1 MNIDRDTVYIYIQ
14 YIVVLYIAIHV
25 FLMCIYIYMYMY
37 MMPGTVRESIGIY
50 SHYCIILTRMQKL
63 WMEEILHQLVDGLSE
78 SRLSHCL

>member
-1 MNIDRDTVYIYIQ
+1 MNIERDTVYIYTVYRSII
-14 YIVVLYIAIHV
+14 YSNTCV
-25 FLMCIYIYMYMY
+25 FNVYIYMYMY

>member
-1 MNIDRDTVYIYIQ
+1 MNIDRDTVYIYTVYRSII
-14 YIVVLYIAIHV
+14 YSNTCV
-25 FLMCIYIYMYMY
+25 FNVYIYMYMY

-50 SHYCIILTRMQKL
+50 SNYCIILTRMQKL